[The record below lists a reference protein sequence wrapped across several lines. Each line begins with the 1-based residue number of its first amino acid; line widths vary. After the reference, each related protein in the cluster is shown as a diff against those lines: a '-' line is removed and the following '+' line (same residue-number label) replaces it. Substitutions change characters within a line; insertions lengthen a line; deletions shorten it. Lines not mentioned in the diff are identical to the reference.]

1 MNVTLC
7 DDLLQHGYRVAFAW
21 WCIERAMKA
30 VEGTAFNSEHWAK
43 ASLPMEWGEAI
54 EFLPVLVQLDRIQ
67 SFDLVS
73 QSEVRIALIDDQL
86 QSEWKVS
93 RSVVINLKQHGLSEK
108 QIKNLARTYMQT
120 FAVASR
126 KDSSFLSWALKSHY
140 NSGGGD
146 KPVLIDRHW
155 TPSKAAV
162 DQLLSEG
169 LPEGVI
175 RDCVPEFRLYWQ
187 EVGIPRASYHQTFV
201 SYARKVFRE
210 PAINGIGV
218 GKWSPSDHAVNAVS
232 ESGDDRKLPE
242 LIASFRLYWEEVGAK
257 FSSDK
262 WEKLFIEYG
271 CK

>member
-7 DDLLQHGYRVAFAW
+7 DDLLQHGYRIAFAW
-21 WCIERAMKA
+21 WCIERVMKA
-30 VEGTAFNSEHWAK
+30 VKGTVINSEHWVK
-43 ASLPMEWGEAI
+43 ASLPMEWSEAV
-54 EFLPVLVQLDRIQ
+54 ELLPELVQVNRIQ
-67 SFDLVS
+67 GFDLLS
-73 QSEVRIALIDDQL
+73 QSAVSITLIDDDI
-86 QSEWKVS
+86 ENGWTVS
-93 RSVVINLKQHGLSEK
+93 RGVVINLKQHGLTEK
-108 QIKNLARTYMQT
+108 QVKNLAQTYMQT
-120 FAVASR
+120 FAANSW
-126 KDSSFLSWALKSHY
+126 KDSSFLSWALKRHY
-140 NSGGGD
+140 HVDGGD

-232 ESGDDRKLPE
+232 ESGGDRELPE